1 MTSAPRTSLPRRSL
15 RRRTVLLTRD
25 APEGG
30 AFATIVAVRGGR
42 SVLDALQDYG
52 PPASPHALALA
63 VARLG
68 AGEFDWLVLT
78 SARTVDALVEAVG
91 AAGGRPG
98 GGPLA
103 LCSGGARVACV
114 GRATAAAAVA
124 AGLSVDLVP
133 ERSSAGGLLAAWPTD
148 TVGNRVERVLLP
160 TSTIAPTTI
169 SDGLTAFGLAVERV
183 DAFAVTPRAPGA
195 LLRAALEDG
204 GLDGAVVTSASTA
217 RRLAEVLADRGG
229 AFLRGAVPV
238 VATGEGTALAAVEA
252 GLSLAAVAAAP
263 DAATLVAT
271 LAGVLGPRELP

>member
-1 MTSAPRTSLPRRSL
+1 M
-15 RRRTVLLTRD
+15 LLTRD

>member
-1 MTSAPRTSLPRRSL
+1 M
-15 RRRTVLLTRD
+15 LLTRD

-42 SVLDALQDYG
+42 SVLDALLDYG

-91 AAGGRPG
+91 AAGGRPGGGPPGGPG